1 MLGCHIIDS
10 FIPEA
15 GCCIVDVSQ

>member
-1 MLGCHIIDS
+1 MLGCHNIDS